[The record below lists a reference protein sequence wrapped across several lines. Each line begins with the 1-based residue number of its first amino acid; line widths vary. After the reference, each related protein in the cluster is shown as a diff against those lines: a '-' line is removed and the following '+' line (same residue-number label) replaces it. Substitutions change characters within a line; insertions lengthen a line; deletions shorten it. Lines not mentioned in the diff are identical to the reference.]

1 MDIISAITPPDLSSY
16 YNSATSNISELA
28 NRYAVNE
35 SEENENGNLFASILD
50 SAINNVSATNDLLT
64 DAEAA
69 EISFALGENTSTH
82 DLVIA
87 MQKASTSLQY
97 TVAVRDKMLEAY
109 NTIMQIQI

>member
-1 MDIISAITPPDLSSY
+1 MEISKIAGLDLSPF
-16 YNSATSNISELA
+16 YNTETSNINEL
-28 NRYAVNE
+28 VNKGTLG
-35 SEENENGNLFASILD
+35 SEEIKEDGNVFASILE
-50 SAINNVSATNDLLT
+50 SAMNNISTTNDYLSQ
-64 DAEAA
+64 AEAA
-69 EISFALGENTSTH
+69 EISFALGENESTH